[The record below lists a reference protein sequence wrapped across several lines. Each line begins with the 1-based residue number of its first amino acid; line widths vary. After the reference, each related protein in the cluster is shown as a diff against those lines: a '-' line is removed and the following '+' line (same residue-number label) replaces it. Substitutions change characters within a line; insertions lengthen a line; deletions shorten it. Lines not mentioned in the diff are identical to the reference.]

1 MGESVT
7 VKWKKQETLR
17 LRFCFLYA
25 AVSSPSS
32 FTLKTNTISTS
43 VANSYYPGKNTEMP
57 PVDIKTAVNVFICKR
72 RQTVSD
78 CLRLSQ
84 MCSRDQCPPDA
95 WRSML
100 NKQTVTAGTYCTPAT
115 VLWWVSET
123 RLPLSAV
130 FTLLHLHEPP
140 PRAAQLIEF

>member
-43 VANSYYPGKNTEMP
+43 VPNSYYPGKNTEMP
-57 PVDIKTAVNVFICKR
+57 PVDIRTAVNVFICKR

-78 CLRLSQ
+78 VQQGPVSTRC
-84 MCSRDQCPPDA
+84 MKIDA
-95 WRSML
+95 EQANSHCRH
-100 NKQTVTAGTYCTPAT
+100 
-115 VLWWVSET
+115 
-123 RLPLSAV
+123 
-130 FTLLHLHEPP
+130 LLHTSNSSLMSL
-140 PRAAQLIEF
+140 RDTSSTVGCFYTASSA

>member
-78 CLRLSQ
+78 CLR
-84 MCSRDQCPPDA
+84 CA
-95 WRSML
+95 
-100 NKQTVTAGTYCTPAT
+100 AGTSVHQMHEDRCWTSKQSLQALT
-115 VLWWVSET
+115 AHQQQFFDESQRHVFHC
-123 RLPLSAV
+123 RLFLHCFICMS
-130 FTLLHLHEPP
+130 LHLG
-140 PRAAQLIEF
+140 LLNYLVFSI